1 MKKLMIAALAALT
14 SLSALGAEQYEIDT
28 RHAHAFVQFRISHM
42 GFSWLYGRFNDFEG
56 QFVLDPENPENSSAS
71 AVIETAS
78 VDTNHPARDDH
89 LRSDDFLD
97 VSNHPQARFQS
108 TSFET
113 RDDGSYLLTGD
124 FTLRGVT
131 RAVEIEVEEVGAGED
146 PWGGFRRGFA
156 GTTTLK
162 LADYGIDFD
171 LGPAAT
177 EVEITLSMEGVRREA
192 SEDEA

>member
-1 MKKLMIAALAALT
+1 MKKLMIAALAALA
-14 SLSALGAEQYEIDT
+14 SFSALGAEHYEIDT
-28 RHAHAFVQFRISHM
+28 RHAHAFVQFKISHM

-56 QFVLDPENPENSSAS
+56 RFSFDPDTPENSSAT
-71 AVIETAS
+71 ALIETAS
-78 VDTNHPARDDH
+78 VDTNHEARDDH

-97 VSNHPQARFQS
+97 ASSHPQARFQS
-108 TSFET
+108 TAFKLQ
-113 RDDGSYLLTGD
+113 DDGSYLMTGD

-131 RAVEIEVEEVGAGED
+131 RSIEVEVEEIGAGED

-156 GTTTLK
+156 GTTVLK

-177 EVEITLSMEGVRREA
+177 EVEITLSMEGMRREKTA
-192 SEDEA
+192 DRD